1 MSKDKF
7 KTELKQMIHELII
20 DIEKD
25 EGTQVKDIIIV
36 YDKETDELLIEMT
49 QIWG

>member
-1 MSKDKF
+1 MSKDIF
-7 KTELKQMIHELII
+7 KTELKEMIHELII

-25 EGTQVKDIIIV
+25 EGTQLKDIIIV
-36 YDKETDELLIEMT
+36 YDKETDNLMIEIT